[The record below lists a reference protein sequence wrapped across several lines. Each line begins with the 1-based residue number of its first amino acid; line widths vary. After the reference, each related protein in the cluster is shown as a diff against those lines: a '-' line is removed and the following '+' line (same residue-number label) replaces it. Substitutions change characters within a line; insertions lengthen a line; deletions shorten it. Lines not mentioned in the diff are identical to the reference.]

1 MFLKVK
7 KLFDMRRNR
16 SDIRSKSG
24 GMLVLSL
31 MLMAVGVI
39 LITSAMSVTIS
50 ARQRFYVEAQSA
62 QARLTA
68 TSSAKSI
75 AEAITLTQEIDDKT
89 LEAWANSKSGFGP
102 SSAFILYPSTAKTS
116 EQTANQSAGAPMAPG
131 LIPSSTVVKVYWTD
145 ENKNKI
151 ALDVTSNVD
160 ASGGVSPA
168 SERVLVTLK
177 IKEVVP
183 PIDAFQVPLNAGG
196 SNTTSKMSQVYIA
209 KNLTGQTKSSYI
221 ILRGTWN
228 VGDGDALQTNAD
240 VVFTHPVYS
249 SNGLIFSNESSVVFY
264 GNKAGAMV
272 KFDAAGNYMYGG
284 GNGIQTPGYLLFIGE
299 TAARVLVDGTSV
311 DGASLL
317 KRENGTAYTPS
328 FDNIWFPLS
337 GRKGVYFKNT
347 YYSGWGQ
354 QMSQNSN
361 ALYADTGSIITTN
374 TVGSTAL
381 YNVGAS
387 PSNLS
392 VTDGSNTWASGAIE
406 NFPINY
412 TVSKYNSDEFIANV
426 TRQVRSTDQA
436 VSMTGYTS
444 AASTSGVNLTSS
456 VNSAQSLS
464 GSSYYVNVSSA
475 SNLSAHWQFDL
486 FSNDVTLYLTG
497 SGTFTIGANG
507 LIEFINGG
515 TNWGRIILAPDVN
528 IDIEKGANFH
538 GIVSTDRNLDD
549 IKANPSITT
558 DYGSYKPYLY
568 IIGIGGNKVHLNGG
582 ILEAYVGLYGNKDI
596 EPSDSHG
603 SFGMRIN
610 STFFGRVE
618 AVNFYNLQDL
628 GGDNGQ
634 IFLPYTL
641 GPGDPISKPKQPLV
655 SKYEVESYQYLQ
667 P

>member
-102 SSAFILYPSTAKTS
+102 SSAFILYPSTAQTS

-183 PIDAFQVPLNAGG
+183 PIDAFHSPLLAGG
-196 SNTTSKMSQVYIA
+196 DKATNQISQLYVA
-209 KNLTGQTKSSYI
+209 NNLTEKTDSSYI
-221 ILRGTWN
+221 ILRGKWSL
-228 VGDGDALQTNAD
+228 GQGDALQSKAD
-240 VVFTHPVYS
+240 VVATGPIASANNLTFVNNT
-249 SNGLIFSNESSVVFY
+249 NLIFY
-264 GNKAGAMV
+264 GDSAGV
-272 KFDAAGNYMYGG
+272 TDTAGNGFLA
-284 GNGIQTPGYLLFIGE
+284 PGYALFIGLDPSK
-299 TAARVLVDGTSV
+299 ASV
-311 DGASLL
+311 M
-317 KRENGTAYTPS
+317 KYENGTRYEAAWNKDWVPISATQGMY
-328 FDNIWFPLS
+328 L
-337 GRKGVYFKNT
+337 KNT
-347 YYSGWGQ
+347 
-354 QMSQNSN
+354 
-361 ALYADTGSIITTN
+361 LYKGYTNGMVSRTAGLFVHTGTTFVDTTHYAVNGTR
-374 TVGSTAL
+374 VDL
-381 YNVGAS
+381 GATQAS
-387 PSNLS
+387 SS
-392 VTDGSNTWASGAIE
+392 FAGNTWTTQSIDDSANATLKSLVD
-406 NFPINY
+406 FY
-412 TVSKYNSDEFIANV
+412 TGTDFSVAAN
-426 TRQVRSTDQA
+426 RQVRSTSEA
-436 VSMTGYTS
+436 ISMTGYNE
-444 AASTSGVNLTSS
+444 AISTSGENLTAL
-456 VNSAQSLS
+456 VGTDIERS

-475 SNLSAHWQFDL
+475 SALNAHWKMDL
-486 FSNDVTLYLTG
+486 SGGDITLYLVG
-497 SGTFTIGANG
+497 SGTFKISSTG
-507 LIEFINGG
+507 LIEFVNGG
-515 TNWGRIILAPDVN
+515 SYWGRIILAPGVKLT
-528 IDIEKGANFH
+528 IEKNTSNFH
-538 GIVSTDRNLDD
+538 GIVSTDRDLSVIAANLQQLISDPSL
-549 IKANPSITT
+549 ANA
-558 DYGSYKPYLY
+558 DYTSYKPFLY
-568 IIGIGGNKVHLNGG
+568 ILGVGANTVHLDMGG
-582 ILEAYVGLYGNKDI
+582 VLEAYVGLYGNPDKTA
-596 EPSDSHG
+596 SDVPG
-603 SFGMRIN
+603 KFGMVHKSLYI
-610 STFFGRVE
+610 GRVE
-618 AVNFYNLQDL
+618 SRDFYNLQDFS
-628 GGDNGQ
+628 GYDNGQ
-634 IFLPYTL
+634 IYLPYIL

>member
-50 ARQRFYVEAQSA
+50 ARQRFYVQAQSA

-102 SSAFILYPSTAKTS
+102 SSAFFLYPSTAETS

-272 KFDAAGNYMYGG
+272 KFDAAGDYVYGG

-337 GRKGVYFKNT
+337 GSKGVYFKNT

-406 NFPINY
+406 NFPIND

-426 TRQVRSTDQA
+426 TRQVRSTKEA
-436 VSMTGYTS
+436 ETMTGYS
-444 AASTSGVNLTSS
+444 EAVSKSGVDLTSS

-515 TNWGRIILAPDVN
+515 TNWG
-528 IDIEKGANFH
+528 
-538 GIVSTDRNLDD
+538 
-549 IKANPSITT
+549 
-558 DYGSYKPYLY
+558 
-568 IIGIGGNKVHLNGG
+568 
-582 ILEAYVGLYGNKDI
+582 
-596 EPSDSHG
+596 
-603 SFGMRIN
+603 
-610 STFFGRVE
+610 
-618 AVNFYNLQDL
+618 
-628 GGDNGQ
+628 
-634 IFLPYTL
+634 
-641 GPGDPISKPKQPLV
+641 
-655 SKYEVESYQYLQ
+655 
-667 P
+667 